1 MKFHIIYHL
10 NDDEYSLMA
19 KHQIVV
25 LIIVGSNPIIH
36 LKINTFTT
44 VVKMVD
50 TSGLGSDFLKKYG
63 FKSLL

>member
-1 MKFHIIYHL
+1 
-10 NDDEYSLMA
+10 MA

-25 LIIVGSNPIIH
+25 LIIVGSSPIIH
-36 LKINTFTT
+36 LYIKSFAT
-44 VVKMVD
+44 VVKLVD